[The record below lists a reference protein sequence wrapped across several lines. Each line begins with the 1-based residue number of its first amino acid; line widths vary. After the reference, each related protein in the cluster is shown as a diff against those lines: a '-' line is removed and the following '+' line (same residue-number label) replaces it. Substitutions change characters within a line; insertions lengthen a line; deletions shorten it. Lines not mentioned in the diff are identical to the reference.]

1 MKLLVDMNLSSRWIA
16 LLTNSG
22 FEALHWSTVG
32 QANARDTEIMAWA
45 AANGYIVV
53 THDLDFS
60 AILAAT
66 QGVAPSVVQ
75 VRAEDV
81 SPDVIG
87 PKIARALH
95 QMQAEL
101 EAGALLSIDD
111 RTTRLRLLPLVNRE
125 GNP

>member
-1 MKLLVDMNLSSRWIA
+1 MKLLVDMNLSPRWIA

-111 RTTRLRLLPLVNRE
+111 KTTRLRLLPLVNRE